1 MGVTDKMWDAITTV
15 IKMNDKVE
23 RLAGTIKS
31 QQDKI
36 ENLTG
41 RIIRLEMALEIA
53 LAGKPSSARRIE
65 PKKRS

>member
-1 MGVTDKMWDAITTV
+1 MGITDKMWDAITTV
-15 IKMNDKVE
+15 IKMNDTME
-23 RLAGTIKS
+23 RLAGTVKT

-36 ENLTG
+36 ENLAG
-41 RIIRLEMALEIA
+41 RIIRLEMALDIA